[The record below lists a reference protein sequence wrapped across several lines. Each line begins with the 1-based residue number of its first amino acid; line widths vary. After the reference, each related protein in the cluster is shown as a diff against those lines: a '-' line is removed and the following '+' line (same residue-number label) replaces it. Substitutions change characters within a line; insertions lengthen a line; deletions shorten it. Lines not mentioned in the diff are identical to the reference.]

1 MGSDKAY
8 AELGLTP
15 GASEPQ
21 VKAAWRRLVSQWHPD
36 RNGHASAIDK
46 MQRINRAF
54 EQIRRAGFA
63 DSGPRS
69 GAEREPSREAA
80 RPPEE
85 PARTIARRVR
95 LNLEEAAAGCTR
107 VLRGKLDATCASCAG
122 SGVRVLARACARCEG
137 SGTVRKPGWY
147 GWLGMP
153 VDCEVCAG
161 SGNASQPCPACD
173 GSGTWGAA
181 SYKLAVRIPHG
192 VRDGDLLQVPVHRA
206 GPGQP
211 ALGLDLRVELL
222 PHALYT
228 LDADGTLR
236 CRVPVD
242 GFAWA
247 AEREVAVPTLAGL
260 QRLPLKREQTEYRL
274 PGLGYPRERRGPP
287 ADALITILPIFPER
301 LSTDQQILLD
311 QLVATANDPRL
322 AAWADSLRIWQ
333 RADRSSRTRKGRG
346 AAPA

>member
-1 MGSDKAY
+1 MGSDNAY

-36 RNGHASAIDK
+36 RNGHAGAIDK

-63 DSGPRS
+63 DSGHTP
-69 GAEREPSREAA
+69 GAEQQSSRTTAS
-80 RPPEE
+80 PPEE
-85 PARTIARRVR
+85 PARTIARKVR
-95 LNLEEAAAGCTR
+95 LSLEEAAAGCTR

-137 SGTVRKPGWY
+137 SGTVRKTGWY
-147 GWLGMP
+147 GWLGTP
-153 VDCEVCAG
+153 VECEVCAG
-161 SGNASQPCPACD
+161 SGNASHPCPACD
-173 GSGTWGAA
+173 GNGTRGPAA
-181 SYKLAVRIPHG
+181 YKIGVRIPHG
-192 VRDGDLLQVPVHRA
+192 VRDGDLLHVPVQRA
-206 GPGQP
+206 GPGQS
-211 ALGLDLRVELL
+211 ALEIDLRVELM
-222 PHALYT
+222 PHPLYT

-260 QRLPLKREQTEYRL
+260 RRLPLKREQLEYRL
-274 PGLGYPRERRGPP
+274 PGLGYPRERRGPA
-287 ADALITILPIFPER
+287 ADALITILPIFPDP

-311 QLVATANDPRL
+311 QLVATASDPRL
-322 AAWADSLRIWQ
+322 AAWGEALRTWQ
-333 RADRSSRTRKGRG
+333 AADRSSRTRKGRDG
-346 AAPA
+346 AAA